1 MAAKQEL
8 INYIADRTEL
18 SKVTTA
24 KAIDAFFEAITY
36 YISEGTPVH
45 LSNFGTFSVKRRA
58 ARVSHDIHSRERVLH
73 EEQNVPV
80 FRAGKALKMAAKKAQ
95 QHHMEVEEPFSQQL
109 NINHQEPK

>member
-45 LSNFGTFSVKRRA
+45 LSNFGTFSVK
-58 ARVSHDIHSRERVLH
+58 
-73 EEQNVPV
+73 
-80 FRAGKALKMAAKKAQ
+80 
-95 QHHMEVEEPFSQQL
+95 
-109 NINHQEPK
+109 